1 MPQMPLPV
9 RLRSALVGTALTL
22 AVLPAAGPAAAQMVP
37 EEYGCGKIYESTDC
51 GVDDYQR
58 AYDAVQDDKRRAAAR
73 AAQAALSQAALA
85 QAAPAADTASG
96 QAASAP
102 APAAPAPA
110 APAPSGPVPSGTT
123 MPDGGVMMAA
133 PAAPAAGAAQGSLP
147 TDPAS
152 LRAAALAAWKAL
164 ANQSVAG
171 VQCCHPAP
179 GGGMNCH

>member
-9 RLRSALVGTALTL
+9 RLRSVLTAAVAVPATALVLGALL
-22 AVLPAAGPAAAQMVP
+22 AAGPAAAQMVP
-37 EEYGCGKIYESTDC
+37 EEYGCGQLYESTDC
-51 GVDDYQR
+51 GVDDYRR
-58 AYDAVQDDKRRAAAR
+58 AYEAVQDEKRRAAAR
-73 AAQAALSQAALA
+73 AAQAALA
-85 QAAPAADTASG
+85 QAAPTADPASG
-96 QAASAP
+96 QAASAS
-102 APAAPAPA
+102 APA
-110 APAPSGPVPSGTT
+110 APAPSGAAPSGTA
-123 MPDGGVMMAA
+123 MPDGGVMMAP
-133 PAAPAAGAAQGSLP
+133 PAAPAGAAQGSLP